1 MIKIPF
7 NRCVILTTLDFDR
20 IIDRLESAIY
30 DPRFPQTYGF
40 GRTTRSQRYGGELH
54 GFKFQATRIIG
65 HKRIHIPL
73 FLLPE
78 VEGTIEQ
85 LHHGHEISLNVGL
98 HNFTFMLLLTWF
110 GGLFTFTTACI
121 VDNVL
126 GDIKDYH
133 YLVDVGIS
141 LAIYLVTIAYFYFAA
156 WRSTKFFKNLF
167 AQRLLGTRSLRLEP
181 QAQWEPDHQLPQ
193 IAIQRSAVD
202 WMRANLPAFPSTPDG
217 RTAAMKSNKMPTDRQ
232 HQDESDSW
240 N

>member
-30 DPRFPQTYGF
+30 DPRFSQIYGF
-40 GRTTRSQRYGGELH
+40 GKTSNSQRYGGELH
-54 GFKFQATRIIG
+54 GFKFQATRMIG
-65 HKRIHIPL
+65 SKHIHVPL

-85 LHHGHEISLNVGL
+85 LHHGHEISLKVGL

-121 VDNVL
+121 IDNVL
-126 GDIKDYH
+126 GDVKDYR

-141 LAIYLVTIAYFYFAA
+141 LLIYLAMVAYFYFAA

-167 AQRLLGTRSLRLEP
+167 AQRLLGMRSQIP
-181 QAQWEPDHQLPQ
+181 AAQNDWGADLQLQ
-193 IAIQRSAVD
+193 KIAIQRSAVD
-202 WMRANLPAFPSTPDG
+202 WMKTNLPALPSTPDG
-217 RTAAMKSNKMPTDRQ
+217 RTATMKSNKMPTDHQR
-232 HQDESDSW
+232 QDESDSW